1 MFLANLLI
9 TIVLIRGVGV
19 GLLAFGCLS
28 FGARGRTLVSY
39 SELSNPINLPMDR
52 PPAPAPKPQRGRPR
66 DPERVRRI
74 LEAAQ
79 RHFNEHGLERASV
92 DAIAAD
98 ASVSKMTVYSNFGSK
113 EGLFQAVVRDRTAPV
128 VTGVQGAGALDPD
141 QPEKALL
148 VVGTRF
154 LALARGDALGA
165 MRAVYGVAG
174 AQPEVCRAF
183 YQEGPERANGELA
196 AYLRRAHSAGTLT
209 VRNPLQ
215 AADLFLS
222 MFLGSGHIR
231 GLLKLE
237 MPDSREDKALLRE
250 AVRVFMAAYGA

>member
-1 MFLANLLI
+1 MPV
-9 TIVLIRGVGV
+9 TH
-19 GLLAFGCLS
+19 
-28 FGARGRTLVSY
+28 
-39 SELSNPINLPMDR
+39 LPT
-52 PPAPAPKPQRGRPR
+52 PAPKPQRGRPR
-66 DPERVRRI
+66 DPERGRRI

-98 ASVSKMTVYSNFGSK
+98 AGVSKMTVYSNFGSK
-113 EGLFQAVVRDRTAPV
+113 EGLFQAVVSDRTAAV
-128 VTGVQGAGALDPD
+128 VAGFPGAGTLDPD
-141 QPEKALL
+141 QPEKVLL
-148 VVGTRF
+148 EIGKRF

-165 MRAVYGVAG
+165 LRAVYGVAG
-174 AQPEVCRAF
+174 AQPEVCRAL
-183 YQEGPERANGELA
+183 YREGPERVNEELA
-196 AYLRRAHSAGTLT
+196 AYLRLANSAGTLR

-237 MPDSREDKALLRE
+237 MPDAREDRALLRE
-250 AVRVFMAAYGA
+250 AVRVFLAGYGA